1 MSHCM
6 NRTDVN
12 DVNKENYLF
21 AFRTT
26 NVTIIP
32 GDMPEIQFWLLIE
45 ISPIHSERMISALR
59 EFLVHGCSRKDICRK
74 YNISSGYFSSAL
86 GRFQRVVFTVM
97 QLMPYY
103 VQESECVAE

>member
-1 MSHCM
+1 MTHCM
-6 NRTDVN
+6 NGINVDK
-12 DVNKENYLF
+12 KEHLF
-21 AFRTT
+21 AFRAS

-32 GDMPEIQFWLLIE
+32 GNMPEVQFWLLVE
-45 ISPIHSERMISALR
+45 ISPIHSEKMISALR

-103 VQESECVAE
+103 VQESESMTE